1 MTLNEYQ
8 EQSQETAFY
17 PDRGNNVYYPA
28 IGLAGEAGEVCNQIK
43 KIMRD
48 DNGVV
53 TSPREA
59 KLIDELGDV
68 LWYVAALATELRIDL
83 NSVAKINIEKLK
95 FRQNNNS
102 LKGDNR

>member
-8 EQSQETAFY
+8 EQANETAVY

-28 IGLAGEAGEVCNQIK
+28 LGLAGEAGEVCNQIK

-48 DNGVV
+48 DNGNM

-59 KLIDELGDV
+59 KLINELGDV
-68 LWYVAALATELRIDL
+68 LWYVAALATELGIDL

>member
-48 DNGVV
+48 DNGNM

-59 KLIDELGDV
+59 KLINELGDV
-68 LWYVAALATELRIDL
+68 LWYVAALATELGIDL

>member
-53 TSPREA
+53 TSPRA
-59 KLIDELGDV
+59 G
-68 LWYVAALATELRIDL
+68 
-83 NSVAKINIEKLK
+83 
-95 FRQNNNS
+95 
-102 LKGDNR
+102 

>member
-48 DNGVV
+48 DHGNM